1 MRKRMSNSVV
11 LGLVS
16 FLISGCATIFTYQQ
30 ETAPTEAP
38 IEQHRSMIV
47 QWESEFQ
54 ASAYSKKMQML
65 KTKIASQVQSEKSVL
80 ESILMQWNQSIH
92 SGSSFSYDI
101 AQGLASAESGG
112 WVEIYR
118 MYFSSLKKAMSE
130 ISNPPTEYSKA
141 YDLLLDVYSIYSQL
155 YSLARS
161 PQGSYVSF
169 NKTVNDISLEFEKGF
184 NKLDVL
190 LPQ

>member
-1 MRKRMSNSVV
+1 MLKKMDNSIV

-16 FLISGCATIFTYQQ
+16 LLISGCATMNYQQ
-30 ETAPTEAP
+30 EMAP
-38 IEQHRSMIV
+38 IEQHRSMIA
-47 QWESEFQ
+47 QWENEFQ
-54 ASAYSKKMQML
+54 ISDYPKKMQML

-80 ESILMQWNQSIH
+80 ESISMQWNQSIH
-92 SGSSFSYDI
+92 SGGSFGYDI
-101 AQGLASAESGG
+101 AQGLASAEAGG

-130 ISNPPTEYSKA
+130 IGNPPTKYSKA
-141 YDLLLDVYSIYSQL
+141 YDLLLEIYSIYSQL

-169 NKTVNDISLEFEKGF
+169 NKTVNDLSLEFEKGF